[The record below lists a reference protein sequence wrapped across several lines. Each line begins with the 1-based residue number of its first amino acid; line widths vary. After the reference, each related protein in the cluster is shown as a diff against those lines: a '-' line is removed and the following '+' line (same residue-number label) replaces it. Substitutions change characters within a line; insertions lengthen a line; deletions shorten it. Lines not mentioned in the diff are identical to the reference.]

1 MEREANFNGLDIVES
16 DAAFGGLVIE
26 SEAVTGG
33 LEIMES
39 FADFGGLEMESEAEF
54 LGTVDVE

>member
-1 MEREANFNGLDIVES
+1 M
-16 DAAFGGLVIE
+16 IE

>member
-1 MEREANFNGLDIVES
+1 MTLISGDFQ
-16 DAAFGGLVIE
+16 LVIE

-39 FADFGGLEMESEAEF
+39 DADFGGLEIESVADF
-54 LGTVDVE
+54 WGL

>member
-1 MEREANFNGLDIVES
+1 M
-16 DAAFGGLVIE
+16 IE

-39 FADFGGLEMESEAEF
+39 FADFGGLEIESVADFWGLYMESEGAIGGQE
-54 LGTVDVE
+54 L